1 MALAEKFN
9 AKGFSLIEI
18 TLVLFIMIA
27 GVAIVGPNISSGR
40 GTMQIKSAARDIAS
54 ALRYARGQALI
65 SQQQV
70 LLTIDLENNTYKVS
84 SRGKLFHVPEEITL
98 TLVTAQSEKTGE
110 DEGSIRFFPDGSST
124 GGRVTLERDDNQW
137 LVDINWLT
145 GHVELINE

>member
-65 SQQQV
+65 SQQQI

-84 SRGKLFHVPEEITL
+84 SRDKLFHVPEGITL
-98 TLVTAQSEKTGE
+98 TLVPAQSEKTGE
-110 DEGSIRFFPDGSST
+110 DKGSIRFFPDGSST

-137 LVDINWLT
+137 LIDINWLT
-145 GHVELINE
+145 GHIELINE